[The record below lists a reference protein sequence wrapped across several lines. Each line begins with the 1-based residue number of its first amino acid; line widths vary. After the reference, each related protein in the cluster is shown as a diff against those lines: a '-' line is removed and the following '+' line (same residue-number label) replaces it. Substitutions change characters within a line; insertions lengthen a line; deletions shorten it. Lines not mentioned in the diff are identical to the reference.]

1 MSAAERAFFEGDHCQ
16 HVAARD
22 EHVRLNRKHSEAV
35 QALRSRT
42 QPTLRVVSNQETPML
57 GHPIGCVCQ
66 RCTPPIVI
74 DMRRATLG
82 FVGLVIV
89 LGLLWLWWIALPA

>member
-22 EHVRLNRKHSEAV
+22 EHLRLNRKYSEAV

-57 GHPIGCVCQ
+57 GHPIGCVCPD
-66 RCTPPIVI
+66 CAGPIVL
-74 DMRRATLG
+74 DARRVTLG
-82 FVGLVIV
+82 F
-89 LGLLWLWWIALPA
+89 LGLCIVAVWLWLGWIMLPA